1 MNMVFIKHALKS
13 YPTNVIFLSVKI
25 YVNDLISAVG
35 TQSKCSEV
43 RYQSK
48 KPKIIFV
55 IEVDIF
61 WVSHLIQFTL
71 LIISRLKLNN
81 FSTFWNIKIWIR
93 LLLSGEYTSLLCNLD
108 FKMHRF
114 FLLLYIK
121 LMNLYPL
128 VLNPRSML
136 YGYFYRYRLMSIHV
150 DENPQPENIAHK
162 FFTLINW
169 SLIPTTI

>member
-25 YVNDLISAVG
+25 YVNDFISAVG

-48 KPKIIFV
+48 KRKSFLLLRLIYSGSV
-55 IEVDIF
+55 V
-61 WVSHLIQFTL
+61 LIQFTL

-114 FLLLYIK
+114 FLLLYIYIADEPVPIGSK
-121 LMNLYPL
+121 PVQYAI
-128 VLNPRSML
+128 
-136 YGYFYRYRLMSIHV
+136 RLFLSI
-150 DENPQPENIAHK
+150 Q
-162 FFTLINW
+162 INVNTCRW
-169 SLIPTTI
+169 KPTAREHCA

>member
-1 MNMVFIKHALKS
+1 MVFIKHALKS
-13 YPTNVIFLSVKI
+13 YPTNVIFLSVRI
-25 YVNDLISAVG
+25 YVNDFISAVG

-48 KPKIIFV
+48 KRKSFLLLRLIYSGSV
-55 IEVDIF
+55 V
-61 WVSHLIQFTL
+61 LIQFTL

-81 FSTFWNIKIWIR
+81 FSTFWSIKIWIR

-114 FLLLYIK
+114 FLLLYIY
-121 LMNLYPL
+121 LMNPYPL
-128 VLNPRSML
+128 VLNPCSML

-169 SLIPTTI
+169 SLIPTAI

>member
-1 MNMVFIKHALKS
+1 MHWNLILQTLFFYLWKFMSMTWYLPLAHSQNVQKS
-13 YPTNVIFLSVKI
+13 DINRKNRKSFLLLRLIYSGSV
-25 YVNDLISAVG
+25 V
-35 TQSKCSEV
+35 
-43 RYQSK
+43 
-48 KPKIIFV
+48 
-55 IEVDIF
+55 
-61 WVSHLIQFTL
+61 LIQFTL

>member
-1 MNMVFIKHALKS
+1 MHWNLILQTLFFYLWKFMSMTSYLPLAHSQNVQKLDINRKNRKS
-13 YPTNVIFLSVKI
+13 FLFLRLIYSGSV
-25 YVNDLISAVG
+25 V
-35 TQSKCSEV
+35 
-43 RYQSK
+43 
-48 KPKIIFV
+48 
-55 IEVDIF
+55 
-61 WVSHLIQFTL
+61 LIQFTL

-169 SLIPTTI
+169 SLIPTAI